1 MRSQSEECS
10 ELTQAILTRFG
21 DGEFTETVLS
31 ASLFA
36 LGYRGDELK
45 SLVRDQLE
53 KQHER
58 HLRQPSQHTRR

>member
-1 MRSQSEECS
+1 MMRSLDISDQTEAV
-10 ELTQAILTRFG
+10 LIRFA

-45 SLVRDQLE
+45 SLIRDQLE

-58 HLRQPSQHTRR
+58 RLRHPSQHPRR